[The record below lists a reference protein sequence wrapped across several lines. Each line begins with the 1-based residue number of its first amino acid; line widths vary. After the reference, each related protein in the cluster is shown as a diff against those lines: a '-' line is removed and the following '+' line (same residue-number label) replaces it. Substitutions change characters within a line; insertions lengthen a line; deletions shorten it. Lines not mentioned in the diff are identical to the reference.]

1 MLKRAVSAEGVYE
14 LSRIYWSGS
23 WIILLSNRKLMN
35 IFQLL
40 HGHAQNQMS
49 GTALNALEIAFW
61 YISLACSQIQL
72 LVIQT
77 QNDKFTLL
85 DRSIIWIFDKFSS
98 YIMWSI
104 LFQRCKIIQCIP
116 FSPRFSFLP
125 KNNASWISLFAVQ
138 SEILILK
145 ISSGMSN
152 EHLKYGLTGPK
163 KWQKRSLGKPT
174 LPSPPC
180 ILCPGLCQEWERRQW
195 SWSHHCYH
203 QWVYNLAIQSRKTP
217 I

>member
-1 MLKRAVSAEGVYE
+1 MLKRTVSAEGVYE

-23 WIILLSNRKLMN
+23 WIISLSNRKLMN

-152 EHLKYGLTGPK
+152 EHLKYGLRGPK
-163 KWQKRSLGKPT
+163 KWQKRESWET
-174 LPSPPC
+174 HSSLPSLYFMPRSVSGMGEETMKLKPS
-180 ILCPGLCQEWERRQW
+180 LLSSVGL
-195 SWSHHCYH
+195 
-203 QWVYNLAIQSRKTP
+203 
-217 I
+217 